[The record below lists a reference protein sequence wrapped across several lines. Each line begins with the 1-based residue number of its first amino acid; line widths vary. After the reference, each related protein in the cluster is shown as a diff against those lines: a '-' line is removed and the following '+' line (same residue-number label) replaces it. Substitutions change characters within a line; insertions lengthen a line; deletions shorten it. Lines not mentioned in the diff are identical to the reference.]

1 MRSATVKY
9 KSSDMLNYF
18 FFWKINREEKSL
30 RHVTMVVNFWMTKN
44 RKRHL
49 KTEFAQFQTS
59 STLLNFIQFV
69 KSW

>member
-30 RHVTMVVNFWMTKN
+30 RHVTMVMKFLDDKKPKTSLKN
-44 RKRHL
+44 
-49 KTEFAQFQTS
+49 
-59 STLLNFIQFV
+59 
-69 KSW
+69 